1 MSALATLARPDVSL
15 EDKYAAESGA
25 VLLSGIQAL
34 VRIALDQRRLD
45 ERAGRRTGVFV
56 SGYPGSPLGG
66 VDRELERERRRLAA
80 AGVVFRPGLNEE
92 LAATAVAGT
101 QLLGELERR
110 RVDGVTGFWFGKSPG
125 LDRAA
130 DAIRHGNLSGTA
142 PLGGAVAWIGDDPAS
157 KSSTVPSS
165 SEPLCRSLHLPLL
178 APGTVREQLALGLHA
193 VALSRHAGLWS
204 GLKVVADVADASA
217 VVALDGLLDA
227 IPQLPPR
234 AAGRPP
240 VLLPPGN
247 LDAEHDLLVARLA
260 RASEYA
266 RAAELNRIA
275 FEPRRPRVALV
286 AAGIGFQALL
296 RALDDLGLG
305 GAVAR
310 ERLGLRLVR
319 LSMPW
324 PLERG
329 ELRRLAG
336 GVETVLVVEDKLPFV
351 EQLVRDA
358 LYRLPD
364 APRVLG
370 KEDGDGAPLLSPRGA
385 LSADDV
391 AAALGRVLGGD
402 ALGER
407 GRARLAQIGGRRE
420 AAGRLDPLPSRTP
433 YFCSGCPHNVS
444 TRADAEQLV
453 GVGIGCHI
461 MVAIDDGDRRGKL
474 LGMPQMG
481 GEGAQWIG
489 LEPFT
494 DDAHFV
500 QNVGDGTF
508 HHSGSL
514 ALRAAVAA
522 GARITYKLLYNDAVA
537 MTGGQDA
544 PGRLPVPQL
553 TRWLALEGVRRIVVT
568 TPDPQRY
575 RGVALDPIATV
586 RHRDELPAVERELAA
601 VDGVTVL
608 IHDDRCATEKRR
620 LRKRGRLAAPPER
633 IWINERVCE
642 GCGDCGEQSTCLSV
656 VPTAT
661 EFGRKTRIDQSS
673 CNQDLSCLRG
683 DCPSFL
689 RVTPVAARG
698 GRGGGAGAVAA
709 ARPAPPQPP
718 AALPAP
724 APRVGREALLRMP
737 GVGGTGVV
745 TISAIVQMA
754 AHLDGRHAAGLEQI
768 GLAQKGGP
776 VISDVRIADGPIE
789 GQLRAGAA
797 SADVLIG
804 FDLLGAAA
812 PETLAVAD
820 PERTVAVVSTTA
832 TPTAQ
837 MVTDTTVAFPAARGP
852 QRRIERAT
860 RPGQALFLDAGRLA
874 EQLFGDRMPANML
887 LLGAAF
893 QHGCLPLGA
902 AAIERAIELN
912 GAAAEANRAAFRWGR
927 AAVADRPALE
937 RALAAAD
944 PDAGAGPAGGE
955 RADGGAG
962 GGRGAGARGD
972 GAQAGAAAPLPAGPA
987 RAARRAAAR
996 AAAVAIDAP
1005 RGSELRRLLELRVAE
1020 LAAYQDVA
1028 YARRYAD
1035 AVAEV
1040 AAAER
1045 ERTGGASTAVAE
1057 AYARGLFKLMAYK
1070 DEYEVARLHLDVA
1083 ERARR
1088 ERELGA
1094 GAKVEVMLHPPLLR
1108 ALGMRRKLAIGVGA
1122 GPLLRALAAARR
1134 LRGTPLDPFGRAR
1147 VRRVERAL
1155 IGEYDRLVRD
1165 ALPRLDADR
1174 AALVAELAELPDLVR
1189 GYEQVKLRN
1198 VERFRARAAELRAR
1212 IDAPAERGAAA
1223 AAGGRP

>member
-1 MSALATLARPDVSL
+1 MSALATVARPQVSL

-34 VRIALDQRRLD
+34 VRIALDQHRLD
-45 ERAGRRTGVFV
+45 VRAGHRSGIFI

-66 VDRELERERRRLAA
+66 VDRELERERRRLTAA
-80 AGVVFRPGLNEE
+80 NVVFRPGLNEE
-92 LAATAVAGT
+92 LAATAVSGT
-101 QLLGELERR
+101 QLIGELERR

-125 LDRAA
+125 FDRAA

-165 SEPLCRSLHLPLL
+165 SEPMCRSLFVPLL
-178 APGTVREQLALGLHA
+178 APGSVREQLELGLHA

-204 GLKVVADVADASA
+204 GLKVVADIADATA
-217 VVALDGLLDA
+217 VVELDGLLDA
-227 IPQLPPR
+227 IPRLPPR

-240 VLLPPGN
+240 VLLPPSN
-247 LDAEHDLLVARLA
+247 LDAEHDLMVARLA

-266 RAAELNRIA
+266 RAAELNRVV

-286 AAGIGFQALL
+286 AAGIGFQAIV
-296 RALDDLGLG
+296 RALDDLGLDP
-305 GAVAR
+305 AAR
-310 ERLGLRLVR
+310 EAAGLRLVR

-324 PLERG
+324 PLERD

-370 KEDGDGAPLLSPRGA
+370 KQDDDGAPLLSARGA
-385 LSADDV
+385 LSSDDV
-391 AAALGRVLGGD
+391 ARAIGRVLGAD
-402 ALGER
+402 ALGEQ
-407 GRARLAQIGGRRE
+407 GRARLARIEQRRD
-420 AAGRLDPLPSRTP
+420 ATGKLVPLPQRTP

-461 MVAIDDGDRRGKL
+461 MVALDSGDRRGKL

-481 GEGAQWIG
+481 GEGAQWLG

-494 DDAHFV
+494 DDEHFV

-514 ALRAAVAA
+514 AIRAAAAA

-544 PGRLPVPQL
+544 PGRMQVPEL
-553 TRWLALEGVRRIVVT
+553 TRWLALEGVRRVVVT
-568 TPDPQRY
+568 TPEPHRY
-575 RGVALDPIATV
+575 RGVSLDPIASV
-586 RHRDELPAVERELAA
+586 RHRDELALVERELGA
-601 VDGVTVL
+601 VEGVTVL

-620 LRKRGRLAAPPER
+620 LRKRGRLEAPAER

-656 VPTAT
+656 VPTET
-661 EFGRKTRIDQSS
+661 EFGRKTQIHQSS
-673 CNQDLSCLRG
+673 CNQDFSCLKG

-689 RVTPVAARG
+689 QVIPAG
-698 GRGGGAGAVAA
+698 GRRAVA
-709 ARPAPPQPP
+709 RRTPPAPP

-724 APRVGREALLRMP
+724 ASRVGREALLRMP

-745 TISAIVQMA
+745 TVSAIVQMA
-754 AHLDGRHAAGLEQI
+754 AHLDGRYAAGLEQI

-776 VISDVRIADGPIE
+776 VISDIRISDRPVV
-789 GQLRAGAA
+789 GQLRAGAG

-804 FDLLGAAA
+804 FDLLGTAA

-820 PERTVAVVSTTA
+820 PERTVAIVNTA
-832 TPTAQ
+832 KTPTAQ
-837 MVTDTTVAFPAARGP
+837 MVTDTTVAFPLTRGP
-852 QRRIERAT
+852 RERIERAT
-860 RPGQALFLDAGRLA
+860 KEGQALFLDAEALA
-874 EQLFGDRMPANML
+874 ERLFGDHLPANML
-887 LLGAAF
+887 LVGAAF
-893 QHGCLPLGA
+893 QHGCVPIA
-902 AAIERAIELN
+902 AEAIERAIELN
-912 GAAAEANRAAFRWGR
+912 GAAVAANLAAFRWGR
-927 AAVADRPALE
+927 AAVAEPEALE
-937 RALAAAD
+937 RALAQAAEHD
-944 PDAGAGPAGGE
+944 
-955 RADGGAG
+955 R
-962 GGRGAGARGD
+962 R
-972 GAQAGAAAPLPAGPA
+972 AGAAEPLPGGPE
-987 RAARRAAAR
+987 RAARRAAER
-996 AAAVAIDAP
+996 AAAVPLAAP
-1005 RGSELRRLLELRVAE
+1005 AGSELRRLLEVRVPE
-1020 LAAYQDVA
+1020 LVAYQDVA

-1035 AVAEV
+1035 AVGEV
-1040 AAAER
+1040 AEAER
-1045 ERTGGASTAVAE
+1045 ERTGGSSTAVAE

-1083 ERARR
+1083 DRARR
-1088 ERELGA
+1088 EQELGE
-1094 GAKVEVMLHPPLLR
+1094 GATVKLMLHPPLLR
-1108 ALGMRRKLAIGVGA
+1108 ALGMRRKLAIGTGA
-1122 GPLLRALAAARR
+1122 VPLMRALAAAKR
-1134 LRGTPLDPFGRAR
+1134 LRGTRLDPFGPAH
-1147 VRRVERAL
+1147 VRKVEREL
-1155 IGEYDRLVRD
+1155 IGEYDRLVRR
-1165 ALPRLDADR
+1165 ALEQLDAGN
-1174 AALVAELAELPDLVR
+1174 AARVAELAGLPDLVR

-1198 VERFRARAAELRAR
+1198 VERFRARAAELVTAIEQRDETGSGAR
-1212 IDAPAERGAAA
+1212 VG
-1223 AAGGRP
+1223 